1 MCETFNQ
8 SQATMAPVLRNIG
21 LSAGP
26 IYRISDH
33 LIGAGQNHKSSIANL
48 NQIMVPFPRLA
59 IMPFFIVKILEN
71 SPEKKFHYMIAQYYV
86 GHYYTTAFCLY
97 IHKLHDVTN
106 QMKLASQ
113 FMHNI

>member
-86 GHYYTTAFCLY
+86 GHFYTTAFCLY
-97 IHKLHDVTN
+97 ICKLHNVTN

>member
-8 SQATMAPVLRNIG
+8 SQATMAPVSRNIG

-48 NQIMVPFPRLA
+48 NQVMVPFQRLA
-59 IMPFFIVKILEN
+59 IVPFFIVKILEN
-71 SPEKKFHYMIAQYYV
+71 LPEKSSI
-86 GHYYTTAFCLY
+86 
-97 IHKLHDVTN
+97 I
-106 QMKLASQ
+106 
-113 FMHNI
+113 